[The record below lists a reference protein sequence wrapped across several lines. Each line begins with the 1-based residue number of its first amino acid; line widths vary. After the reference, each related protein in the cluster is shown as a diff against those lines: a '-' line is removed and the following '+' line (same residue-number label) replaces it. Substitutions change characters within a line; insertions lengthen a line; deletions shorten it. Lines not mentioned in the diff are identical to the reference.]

1 MENAIEVVS
10 NLSSN
15 GLLLKSSIKNENI
28 VLLDM
33 HLDIGDLKDLKN
45 YKRSFL
51 KSIGYNVDVVDYSNK
66 IKFLLDNVRNNKKIR
81 IWSSHKNS
89 NEYMTVLYICNLLE
103 KYDAELYV
111 VYSDERSSE
120 AKSVGEL
127 DKKEIKNVDALERK
141 LLKEEIIMYSK
152 IWNSLL
158 NDNSDIRYID
168 FDNIIKSCSYDYLEE
183 KILSELKKYNE
194 IRIGKFISNLKIDC
208 IITEIDYSEY
218 PDLVERLINK
228 DKIKVIKKCDDLFDC
243 IIKKEKFISNKKGE
257 YTDLY
262 DENKNLTGEKLF
274 REKGT
279 KLIVPKGRYSVVVLA
294 FIENSKGEFLFQMT
308 SKRKKNVWATTGGH
322 VKSGQTSKEAII
334 EEIKEELGID
344 INENEIK
351 LFKTY
356 KYDDAFKD
364 VFYIKKDIDINSLTY
379 QEDEVEYVKYL
390 TKDEILDLIN
400 NDGNIRKTNID
411 AFLELIKSYEY

>member
-1 MENAIEVVS
+1 MKKKVIGMIPSRMNSTRFPGKALALILGKPMIYWVYKSASKVKKLDEIFVATSDKEIEECCNKYNIPCICNKTNETTAAQKIAIES
-10 NLSSN
+10 DNLDGDIYINIQGDEPLIDPGAIESIIDVMLNDESLEYV
-15 GLLLKSSIKNENI
+15 GLKSKITNEEEFYDRNVVKVVTDNDNFAMYFSRSPIPYEFEYGKAYRVMGLYGYTKEFLQNFKNSEKSDLEKLEHGIEMLRVMEKGHKIKLI
-28 VLLDM
+28 DT
-33 HLDIGDLKDLKN
+33 N
-45 YKRSFL
+45 Y
-51 KSIGYNVDVVDYSNK
+51 KSIGVD
-66 IKFLLDNVRNNKKIR
+66 
-81 IWSSHKNS
+81 
-89 NEYMTVLYICNLLE
+89 
-103 KYDAELYV
+103 
-111 VYSDERSSE
+111 
-120 AKSVGEL
+120 
-127 DKKEIKNVDALERK
+127 
-141 LLKEEIIMYSK
+141 LKEH
-152 IWNSLL
+152 
-158 NDNSDIRYID
+158 
-168 FDNIIKSCSYDYLEE
+168 IKEVE
-183 KILSELKKYNE
+183 KIMLEN
-194 IRIGKFISNLKIDC
+194 G
-208 IITEIDYSEY
+208 EY
-218 PDLVERLINK
+218 
-228 DKIKVIKKCDDLFDC
+228 
-243 IIKKEKFISNKKGE
+243 GE

-279 KLIVPKGRYSVVVLA
+279 KLIVPKGRYSIVVLA

-344 INENEIK
+344 INEDEVK

-411 AFLELIKSYEY
+411 AFLDIINNN

>member
-1 MENAIEVVS
+1 MKKKVIGMIPSRMNSTRFPGKALALILGKPMIYWVYKSASKVKKLDEIFVATSDKEIEECCNKYNIPCICNKTNETTAAQKIAIES
-10 NLSSN
+10 DNLDGDIYINIQGDEPLIDPGAIESIIDVMLNDESLEYV
-15 GLLLKSSIKNENI
+15 GLKSKITNEEEFYDRNVVKVVTDNDNFAMYFSRSPIPYEFEYGKAYRVMGLYGYTKEFLQNFKNSEKSDLEKLEYGIEMLRVMEKGHKIKLI
-28 VLLDM
+28 DT
-33 HLDIGDLKDLKN
+33 N
-45 YKRSFL
+45 Y
-51 KSIGYNVDVVDYSNK
+51 KSIGVD
-66 IKFLLDNVRNNKKIR
+66 
-81 IWSSHKNS
+81 
-89 NEYMTVLYICNLLE
+89 
-103 KYDAELYV
+103 
-111 VYSDERSSE
+111 
-120 AKSVGEL
+120 
-127 DKKEIKNVDALERK
+127 
-141 LLKEEIIMYSK
+141 LKEH
-152 IWNSLL
+152 
-158 NDNSDIRYID
+158 
-168 FDNIIKSCSYDYLEE
+168 IKEVE
-183 KILSELKKYNE
+183 KIMLENGKY
-194 IRIGKFISNLKIDC
+194 
-208 IITEIDYSEY
+208 
-218 PDLVERLINK
+218 
-228 DKIKVIKKCDDLFDC
+228 
-243 IIKKEKFISNKKGE
+243 GE

-344 INENEIK
+344 INEDEVK

-411 AFLELIKSYEY
+411 AFLDIINNN

>member
-1 MENAIEVVS
+1 MKKKVIGMIPSRMNSTRFPGKALALILGKPMIYWVYKSVSKVKKLDEIFVATSDKEIEECCNKYNIPCICNKTNETTAAQKIAIES
-10 NLSSN
+10 DNLDGDIYINIQGDEPLIDPGAIESIIDVMLNDESLEYV
-15 GLLLKSSIKNENI
+15 GLKSKITNEEEFYDRNVVKVVTDNDNFAMYFSRSPIPYEFEYGKAYRVMGLYGYTKEFLQNFKNSEKSDLEKLEHGIEMLRVMEKGHKIKLI
-28 VLLDM
+28 DT
-33 HLDIGDLKDLKN
+33 N
-45 YKRSFL
+45 Y
-51 KSIGYNVDVVDYSNK
+51 KSIGVD
-66 IKFLLDNVRNNKKIR
+66 
-81 IWSSHKNS
+81 
-89 NEYMTVLYICNLLE
+89 
-103 KYDAELYV
+103 
-111 VYSDERSSE
+111 
-120 AKSVGEL
+120 
-127 DKKEIKNVDALERK
+127 
-141 LLKEEIIMYSK
+141 LKEH
-152 IWNSLL
+152 
-158 NDNSDIRYID
+158 
-168 FDNIIKSCSYDYLEE
+168 IKEVE
-183 KILSELKKYNE
+183 KIMLENGKY
-194 IRIGKFISNLKIDC
+194 
-208 IITEIDYSEY
+208 
-218 PDLVERLINK
+218 
-228 DKIKVIKKCDDLFDC
+228 
-243 IIKKEKFISNKKGE
+243 GE

-279 KLIVPKGRYSVVVLA
+279 KLIVPKGRYSIVVLA

-308 SKRKKNVWATTGGH
+308 SKRKKNVCATTGGH

-344 INENEIK
+344 INEDEVK

-411 AFLELIKSYEY
+411 AFLDIINNN

>member
-1 MENAIEVVS
+1 MENIVEIVS
-10 NLSSN
+10 DLSSN

-33 HLDIGDLKDLKN
+33 HLDIGDLKELKN

-51 KSIGYNVDVVDYSNK
+51 KNIGYNVDVVDYGNK

-89 NEYMTVLYICNLLE
+89 NECLTVFYICNLLE

-111 VYSDERSSE
+111 VYSDEISSE

-127 DKKEIKNVDALERK
+127 DKEEIKNVDALERK
-141 LLKEEIIMYSK
+141 LLKEEIMMYSK
-152 IWNSLL
+152 FWTRLL
-158 NDNSDIRYID
+158 NDNSDIRYIS
-168 FDNIIKSCSYDYLEE
+168 FDNTIKSCSYNYLEE

-194 IRIGKFISNLKIDC
+194 IRVGKFISNLKIDC
-208 IITEIDYSEY
+208 IIDEIDYSEY
-218 PDLVERLINK
+218 PYLIERLINK
-228 DKIKVIKKCDDLFDC
+228 SEIKVIKKCDDLFDC
-243 IIKKEKFISNKKGE
+243 LIKKEKFISNKKGE

-344 INENEIK
+344 INADEVK

-379 QEDEVEYVKYL
+379 EKDEVEYVKYL
-390 TKDEILDLIN
+390 TKEEILDLIN
-400 NDGNIRKTNID
+400 NNGNIRKTNID
-411 AFLELIKSYEY
+411 AFLDIIK

>member
-1 MENAIEVVS
+1 MENIVEVVS
-10 NLSSN
+10 DLSSN

-33 HLDIGDLKDLKN
+33 HLDIGDLKELKN

-51 KSIGYNVDVVDYSNK
+51 KNIGYNVDVVDYGNK

-89 NEYMTVLYICNLLE
+89 NEYMTVFYICNLLE

-111 VYSDERSSE
+111 VYSDEISSE

-127 DKKEIKNVDALERK
+127 DKEEIKNVDALERK
-141 LLKEEIIMYSK
+141 LLKEEIMMYSK
-152 IWNSLL
+152 FWTRLL
-158 NDNSDIRYID
+158 NDNSDIRYIS
-168 FDNIIKSCSYDYLEE
+168 FDNTIKSCSYNYLEE

-194 IRIGKFISNLKIDC
+194 IRVGKFISNLKIDC
-208 IITEIDYSEY
+208 IIDEIDYSEY
-218 PDLVERLINK
+218 PYLIERLINK
-228 DKIKVIKKCDDLFDC
+228 SEIKVIKKCDDLFDC
-243 IIKKEKFISNKKGE
+243 LIKKEKFISNKKGE

-344 INENEIK
+344 INEDEVK

-379 QEDEVEYVKYL
+379 EKDEVEYVKYL
-390 TKDEILDLIN
+390 TKDKILDLIN
-400 NDGNIRKTNID
+400 NNGNIRKTNID
-411 AFLELIKSYEY
+411 AFLDIIK

>member
-1 MENAIEVVS
+1 MKKKVIGMIPSRMNSTRFPGKALALILGKPMIYWVYKSASKVKKLDEIFVATSDKEIEECCNKYNIPCICNKTNETTAAQKIAIES
-10 NLSSN
+10 DNLDGDIYINIQGDEPLIDPGAIESIIDVMLNDESLEYV
-15 GLLLKSSIKNENI
+15 GLKSKITNEEEFYDRNVVKVVTDNDNFAMYFSRSPIPYEFEYGKAYRVMGLYGYTKEFLQNFKNSEKSDLEKLEHGIEMLRVMEKGHKIKLI
-28 VLLDM
+28 DT
-33 HLDIGDLKDLKN
+33 N
-45 YKRSFL
+45 Y
-51 KSIGYNVDVVDYSNK
+51 KSIGVD
-66 IKFLLDNVRNNKKIR
+66 
-81 IWSSHKNS
+81 
-89 NEYMTVLYICNLLE
+89 
-103 KYDAELYV
+103 
-111 VYSDERSSE
+111 
-120 AKSVGEL
+120 
-127 DKKEIKNVDALERK
+127 
-141 LLKEEIIMYSK
+141 LKEH
-152 IWNSLL
+152 
-158 NDNSDIRYID
+158 
-168 FDNIIKSCSYDYLEE
+168 IKEVE
-183 KILSELKKYNE
+183 KIMLENGKY
-194 IRIGKFISNLKIDC
+194 
-208 IITEIDYSEY
+208 
-218 PDLVERLINK
+218 
-228 DKIKVIKKCDDLFDC
+228 
-243 IIKKEKFISNKKGE
+243 GE

-322 VKSGQTSKEAII
+322 VKSGQTSKKAII

-344 INENEIK
+344 INEDEVK

-411 AFLELIKSYEY
+411 AFLDIIN

>member
-1 MENAIEVVS
+1 MKKKVIGMIPSRMNSTRFPGKALALILGKPMIYWVYKSASKVKMLDEIFVATSDKEIEECCKKYNIPCICNKTNETTAAQKIAIESDNLDGDIYINIQGDEPLIDPGAIESIIDTMLNDESLEYVGLKSKITNEEEFYDRNVVKVVVDNNNFAMYFSRSAIPYEFEYGNAYRVMGLYGYTKEFLQNFKNSEKS
-10 NLSSN
+10 NLEKLEH
-15 GLLLKSSIKNENI
+15 GIEMLRVMEKGHKIKLI
-28 VLLDM
+28 DT
-33 HLDIGDLKDLKN
+33 N
-45 YKRSFL
+45 Y
-51 KSIGYNVDVVDYSNK
+51 KSIGVD
-66 IKFLLDNVRNNKKIR
+66 
-81 IWSSHKNS
+81 
-89 NEYMTVLYICNLLE
+89 
-103 KYDAELYV
+103 
-111 VYSDERSSE
+111 
-120 AKSVGEL
+120 
-127 DKKEIKNVDALERK
+127 
-141 LLKEEIIMYSK
+141 LKEH
-152 IWNSLL
+152 
-158 NDNSDIRYID
+158 
-168 FDNIIKSCSYDYLEE
+168 IKEVE
-183 KILSELKKYNE
+183 KIMLENGKY
-194 IRIGKFISNLKIDC
+194 
-208 IITEIDYSEY
+208 
-218 PDLVERLINK
+218 
-228 DKIKVIKKCDDLFDC
+228 
-243 IIKKEKFISNKKGE
+243 GE

-279 KLIVPKGRYSVVVLA
+279 KLIVPNGRYSIVVLA

-344 INENEIK
+344 INEDEIK

-411 AFLELIKSYEY
+411 AFLDIINNN

>member
-33 HLDIGDLKDLKN
+33 HLDIGDLKELKN

-51 KSIGYNVDVVDYSNK
+51 KSIGYNVDVADYSNK
-66 IKFLLDNVRNNKKIR
+66 IKFLLDNARNNKKIR

-89 NEYMTVLYICNLLE
+89 NEYMTVFYICNLLE

-111 VYSDERSSE
+111 VYSDEISSE

-127 DKKEIKNVDALERK
+127 DKEEIKNVDALERK
-141 LLKEEIIMYSK
+141 LLKEEIMMYSK
-152 IWNSLL
+152 FWTRLL
-158 NDNSDIRYID
+158 NDNSDIRYIS
-168 FDNIIKSCSYDYLEE
+168 FDNTIKSCSYNYLEE

-194 IRIGKFISNLKIDC
+194 IRVGKFISNLKIDC
-208 IITEIDYSEY
+208 IIDEIDYSEY
-218 PDLVERLINK
+218 PYLIERLINK
-228 DKIKVIKKCDDLFDC
+228 SEIKVIKKCDDLFDC
-243 IIKKEKFISNKKGE
+243 LIKKEKFISNKKGE

-344 INENEIK
+344 INDDEVK

-379 QEDEVEYVKYL
+379 EKDEVEYVKYL
-390 TKDEILDLIN
+390 TKDKILDLIN
-400 NDGNIRKTNID
+400 NNGNIRKTNID
-411 AFLELIKSYEY
+411 AFLDIIK

>member
-1 MENAIEVVS
+1 MENTIEVVS

-51 KSIGYNVDVVDYSNK
+51 KNIGYNVDVVDYSNK

-111 VYSDERSSE
+111 VYSDEISSE

-152 IWNSLL
+152 TWNSLL

-168 FDNIIKSCSYDYLEE
+168 FDNIIKSCSYDYLDK
-183 KILSELKKYNE
+183 KILGELKKYNE

-218 PDLVERLINK
+218 LYLIERLINK
-228 DKIKVIKKCDDLFDC
+228 SEIKVIKKCDDLFDC
-243 IIKKEKFISNKKGE
+243 LIKKEKFISNKKGE

-274 REKGT
+274 RKKGT

-344 INENEIK
+344 INADEVK

-379 QEDEVEYVKYL
+379 EKDEVEYVKYL
-390 TKDEILDLIN
+390 TKDKILDLIN
-400 NDGNIRKTNID
+400 NNGNIRKTNID
-411 AFLELIKSYEY
+411 AFLDIIEKL

>member
-1 MENAIEVVS
+1 MENIVEIVS
-10 NLSSN
+10 DLSSN

-33 HLDIGDLKDLKN
+33 HLDIGDLKELKN

-66 IKFLLDNVRNNKKIR
+66 IKFLLENARNNKKIR

-89 NEYMTVLYICNLLE
+89 NECLTVFYICNLLE

-111 VYSDERSSE
+111 VYSDEISSE

-127 DKKEIKNVDALERK
+127 DKEEIKNVDALERK
-141 LLKEEIIMYSK
+141 LLKEEIMMYSK
-152 IWNSLL
+152 FWTRLL
-158 NDNSDIRYID
+158 NDNSDIRYIS
-168 FDNIIKSCSYDYLEE
+168 FDNTIKSCSYNYLEE

-194 IRIGKFISNLKIDC
+194 IRVGKFISNLKIDC
-208 IITEIDYSEY
+208 IIDEIDYSEY
-218 PDLVERLINK
+218 PYLIERLINK
-228 DKIKVIKKCDDLFDC
+228 SEIKVIKKCDDLFDC
-243 IIKKEKFISNKKGE
+243 LIKKEKFISNKKGE

-344 INENEIK
+344 INEDEVK

-379 QEDEVEYVKYL
+379 EKDEVEYVKYL
-390 TKDEILDLIN
+390 TKDKILDLIN
-400 NDGNIRKTNID
+400 NNGNIRKTNID
-411 AFLELIKSYEY
+411 AFLDIIK

>member
-1 MENAIEVVS
+1 MKKKVIGMIPSRMNSTRFPGKALALILGKPMIYWVYKSASKVKKLDEIFVATSDKEIEECCNKYNIPCICNKTNETTAAQKIAIES
-10 NLSSN
+10 DNLDGDIYINIQGDEPLIDPGAIESIIDVMLNDESLEYV
-15 GLLLKSSIKNENI
+15 GLKSKITNEEEFYDRNVVKVVTDNDNFAMYFSRSPIPYEFEYGKAYRVMGLYGYTKEFLQNFKNSEKSDLEKLEHGIEMLRVMEKGHKIKLI
-28 VLLDM
+28 DT
-33 HLDIGDLKDLKN
+33 N
-45 YKRSFL
+45 Y
-51 KSIGYNVDVVDYSNK
+51 KSIGVD
-66 IKFLLDNVRNNKKIR
+66 
-81 IWSSHKNS
+81 
-89 NEYMTVLYICNLLE
+89 
-103 KYDAELYV
+103 
-111 VYSDERSSE
+111 
-120 AKSVGEL
+120 
-127 DKKEIKNVDALERK
+127 
-141 LLKEEIIMYSK
+141 LKEH
-152 IWNSLL
+152 
-158 NDNSDIRYID
+158 
-168 FDNIIKSCSYDYLEE
+168 IKEVE
-183 KILSELKKYNE
+183 KIMLENGKY
-194 IRIGKFISNLKIDC
+194 
-208 IITEIDYSEY
+208 
-218 PDLVERLINK
+218 
-228 DKIKVIKKCDDLFDC
+228 
-243 IIKKEKFISNKKGE
+243 GE

-364 VFYIKKDIDINSLTY
+364 AFYIKKDIDINSLTY
-379 QEDEVEYVKYL
+379 EKDEVEYVKYL

-411 AFLELIKSYEY
+411 AFIDIIKRL

>member
-28 VLLDM
+28 VLLDI

-51 KSIGYNVDVVDYSNK
+51 KNIGYNVNVVDYSNK

-111 VYSDERSSE
+111 VYSDEISSE

-127 DKKEIKNVDALERK
+127 DKEEIKNVDALERK

-152 IWNSLL
+152 FWTRLL
-158 NDNSDIRYID
+158 NDNSDIRYIS
-168 FDNIIKSCSYDYLEE
+168 FDNTIKSCSYDYLEE
-183 KILSELKKYNE
+183 KILNELKKYNGV
-194 IRIGKFISNLKIDC
+194 RVGKFISNLKIDC

-218 PDLVERLINK
+218 PYLVERLINK

-243 IIKKEKFISNKKGE
+243 LIKKEKFISNKKGE

-279 KLIVPKGRYSVVVLA
+279 KLIVPKGRYSIVVLA

-379 QEDEVEYVKYL
+379 EKDEVEYVKYL
-390 TKDEILDLIN
+390 TKDKILDLIN
-400 NDGNIRKTNID
+400 NNGNIRKTNID
-411 AFLELIKSYEY
+411 AFLDIIEKL

>member
-1 MENAIEVVS
+1 MENIVEIVS
-10 NLSSN
+10 DLSSN

-33 HLDIGDLKDLKN
+33 HLDIGDLKELKN

-66 IKFLLDNVRNNKKIR
+66 IKFLLENARNNKKIR

-89 NEYMTVLYICNLLE
+89 NECLTVFYICNLLE

-111 VYSDERSSE
+111 VYSDEISSE

-127 DKKEIKNVDALERK
+127 DKEEIKNVDALERK
-141 LLKEEIIMYSK
+141 LLKEEIMMYSK
-152 IWNSLL
+152 FWTRLL
-158 NDNSDIRYID
+158 NDNSDIRYIS
-168 FDNIIKSCSYDYLEE
+168 FDNTIKSCSYNYLEE

-194 IRIGKFISNLKIDC
+194 IRVGKFISNLKIDC
-208 IITEIDYSEY
+208 IIDEIDYSEY
-218 PDLVERLINK
+218 PYLIERLINK
-228 DKIKVIKKCDDLFDC
+228 SEIKVIKKCDDLFDC
-243 IIKKEKFISNKKGE
+243 LIKKEKFISNKKGE

-322 VKSGQTSKEAII
+322 VKSGQTSKESII

-344 INENEIK
+344 INADEVK

-379 QEDEVEYVKYL
+379 EKDEVEYVKYL
-390 TKDEILDLIN
+390 TKDKILDLIN
-400 NDGNIRKTNID
+400 NNGNIRKTNID
-411 AFLELIKSYEY
+411 AFLDIIK